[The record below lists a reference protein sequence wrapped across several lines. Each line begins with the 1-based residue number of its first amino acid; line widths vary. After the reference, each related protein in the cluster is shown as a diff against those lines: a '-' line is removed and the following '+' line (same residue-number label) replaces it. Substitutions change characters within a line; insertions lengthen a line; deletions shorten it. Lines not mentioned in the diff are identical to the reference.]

1 MSVVGPALDPSPG
14 TPPTPSMEQ
23 HTAVEMSG
31 IVKRYGDVLAND
43 DVDFDVKRGE
53 IHALLGENGAGKT
66 TLMRI
71 LCGLVRQDA
80 GRISVSG
87 REVSL
92 RSPRDARSH
101 GLGMVH
107 QHFALVPTLTVAE
120 NFLMGTPGPLVTKR
134 VKRRV
139 AAEISRVSDQYG
151 LDVDP
156 RAMVW
161 QLSVGEQQR
170 VEIVRALYNGA
181 RVLLLD
187 EPTASLGPSE
197 VDRLLERLR
206 LLREGGASIVLVTH
220 HLQEILDCADRVTV
234 LRGGRRVETVAVA
247 DTDIESLA
255 FSMVGSRREADT
267 TSLIE
272 LEQASA
278 STPKTSRTVRTSTP
292 DKNLMGAFFQVRD
305 LTVRDDRNRD
315 AVRSAS
321 FHVEAGEIVAIAG
334 VEGNGQSEL
343 EEALVGLRRVESG
356 HIRLNGTQLDG
367 LSPAEVMA
375 RGLGIIPSDRYRRA
389 LIGTL
394 SISINLTLDR
404 FWRRPFSTRFR
415 VDARALHA
423 EAQRLLHGFDIRA
436 PGVSVPA
443 RQLSGGNAQKVV
455 LARVLSAPY
464 TALVCAQPTRG
475 LDVHASRD
483 VYAHLRAATA
493 RGVGVLLIST
503 DLGEVFSIADRCYV
517 MFDGRLSREYVTD
530 SATYEEVGLAM
541 GGHFKS

>member
-1 MSVVGPALDPSPG
+1 
-14 TPPTPSMEQ
+14 MEQ
-23 HTAVEMSG
+23 QTAVEMSG

-43 DVDFDVKRGE
+43 DIDFDVKHGE

-71 LCGLVRQDA
+71 LCGLVRQDV
-80 GRISVSG
+80 GRISISG

-120 NFLMGTPGPLVTKR
+120 NFLMGTPGPLVTKG

-139 AAEISRVSDQYG
+139 ATEISRVADQYG
-151 LDVDP
+151 LDIDP

-161 QLSVGEQQR
+161 ELSVGEQQR

-234 LRGGRRVETVAVA
+234 LRGGRRVGTVAVA

-255 FSMVGSRREADT
+255 SLMVGSRREADT

-278 STPKTSRTVRTSTP
+278 TSAPEIPRTVRASTP
-292 DKNLMGAFFQVRD
+292 GENAAEALFQVRD
-305 LTVRDDRNRD
+305 LTVRDDRSRD

-321 FHVEAGEIVAIAG
+321 FHVRAGEIVAIAG

-343 EEALVGLRRVESG
+343 EEALVGLRRVEGG
-356 HIRLNGTQLDG
+356 HIRLNGAQLDG

-375 RGLGIIPSDRYRRA
+375 QGLGIIPSDRYRRA

-394 SISINLTLDR
+394 PIATNLTLDR

-415 VDARALHA
+415 VNAGALHA
-423 EAQRLLHGFDIRA
+423 EARRLLRRFDIRA
-436 PGVSVPA
+436 PGVDVAA

-483 VYAHLRAATA
+483 VYENLRAATA

-503 DLGEVFSIADRCYV
+503 DLAEVFSIADRCYV
-517 MFDGRLSREYVTD
+517 MFDGRLSREYVTN

-541 GGHFKS
+541 GGHFKP